1 MTAVTAT
8 GHRSKQSTPNN
19 DEDTPGVTD
28 LSAQFRDLSWSVRRH
43 CFVAAAAIPGR
54 RSKFNNS

>member
-1 MTAVTAT
+1 MTALTVTR
-8 GHRSKQSTPNN
+8 HRSKQSTTKN

-28 LSAQFRDLSWSVRRH
+28 LSARFRDLSWSVRRH

-54 RSKFNNS
+54 RSKFNN